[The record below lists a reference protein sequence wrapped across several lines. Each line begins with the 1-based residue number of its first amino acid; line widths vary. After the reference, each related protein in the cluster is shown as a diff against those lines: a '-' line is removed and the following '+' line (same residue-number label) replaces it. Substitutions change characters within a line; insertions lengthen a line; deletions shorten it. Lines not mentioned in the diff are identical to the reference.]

1 MLLFDTPLMFEL
13 APAEEEVWHRDYLQL
28 QRLLDDVDSSL
39 PKFQPSPSLA
49 NLCAKM
55 EACDEDDRGADRTTK
70 PVPRLLQPG
79 AKLGETCDS
88 LRLTTRKRLAPDH
101 NRPSSAAAPP
111 PRGAAPTSPSRAELN
126 LNSTSSTSSNSSNSI
141 DLVVPRGAA
150 PTSPSRAE
158 LNINSTSSNSIDLV
172 VSGGGLKGYFL
183 MGASLILRRQLA
195 RRGLHIARVA
205 GASCGAWAAFFI
217 MSGVST
223 EIWLKTYQM
232 SRLASVRD
240 PRKTILEICKYLE
253 VRA

>member
-1 MLLFDTPLMFEL
+1 MFEL

-28 QRLLDDVDSSL
+28 QSLLDDVDSSL

-49 NLCAKM
+49 NLSARMDACAGDLPRPCSSDGDLPLASATPAASASASAPASASASSSLY
-55 EACDEDDRGADRTTK
+55 EGDEDDRGAGRTTK

-111 PRGAAPTSPSRAELN
+111 PRGAAPKSPSRAELN
-126 LNSTSSTSSNSSNSI
+126 TNSN
-141 DLVVPRGAA
+141 
-150 PTSPSRAE
+150 
-158 LNINSTSSNSIDLV
+158 SSNSIDLV

-217 MSGVST
+217 MSGIST

-240 PRKTILEICKYLE
+240 PHKTILEICTYL
-253 VRA
+253 V

>member
-1 MLLFDTPLMFEL
+1 VLLFDTPLMFEL

-126 LNSTSSTSSNSSNSI
+126 
-141 DLVVPRGAA
+141 
-150 PTSPSRAE
+150 
-158 LNINSTSSNSIDLV
+158 INSTSSNSIDLV

-240 PRKTILEICKYLE
+240 PRKTILEICKYLD
-253 VRA
+253 VRACTSFEGK